1 MMDEQGFRSNVCI
14 VIANSDGQVF
24 WGKRRQQDAW
34 QFPQGGIES
43 RESLEVALFRELEEE
58 TGLLKHEVELVST
71 TKGWYRYRLPRH
83 MLKHNKSDFVGQ
95 KQKYCLLKLLDDQHQ
110 FVLDR
115 DQRPEFDDWAWV
127 PYWYPVGQV
136 WAPKREAYRRALKEL
151 APNLKHCIR
160 ENVSR
165 A

>member
-1 MMDEQGFRSNVCI
+1 MMDEQGFRPNVCI

-71 TKGWYRYRLPRH
+71 TKDWYRYR
-83 MLKHNKSDFVGQ
+83 
-95 KQKYCLLKLLDDQHQ
+95 
-110 FVLDR
+110 
-115 DQRPEFDDWAWV
+115 
-127 PYWYPVGQV
+127 
-136 WAPKREAYRRALKEL
+136 
-151 APNLKHCIR
+151 
-160 ENVSR
+160 
-165 A
+165 

>member
-1 MMDEQGFRSNVCI
+1 MMDEHGFRPNVCI
-14 VIANSDGQVF
+14 VIANSEGQVF
-24 WGKRRQQDAW
+24 WGKRRQQAGW
-34 QFPQGGIES
+34 QFPQGGIEP

-58 TGLLKHEVELVST
+58 TGLLKSEVELVAT

-83 MLKHNKSDFVGQ
+83 MLKHNTSAFVGQ
-95 KQKYCLLKLLDDQHQ
+95 KQKYCLLKILDDQHR

-115 DQRPEFDDWAWV
+115 DRRPEFDDWAWV

-136 WAPKREAYRRALKEL
+136 WAPKRDAYRRALKEL
-151 APNLKHCIR
+151 APHLKHCIR
-160 ENVSR
+160 EHVSR